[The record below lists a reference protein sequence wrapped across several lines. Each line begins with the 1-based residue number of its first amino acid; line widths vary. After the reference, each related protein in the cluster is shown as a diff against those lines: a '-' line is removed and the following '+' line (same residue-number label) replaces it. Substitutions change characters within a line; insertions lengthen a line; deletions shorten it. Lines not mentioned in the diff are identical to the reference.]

1 VNGQLGLNVTHSDS
15 QTVLTVTGDI
25 NMTTS
30 PRMRAALIQAASE
43 QPARLVVDLGGVT
56 YIDSSGIATLV
67 EALQRARREGR
78 QLVLRGL
85 RESIRAVFRLARLD
99 EVFTIVH

>member
-1 VNGQLGLNVTHSDS
+1 MKVTHSDS
-15 QTVLTVTGDI
+15 EAVLTVTGDI

-30 PRMRAALIQAASE
+30 PRMRAALIDVASGRPE
-43 QPARLVVDLGGVT
+43 EVVVDLEGVT

-78 QLVLRGL
+78 RLVLRGL

-99 EVFTIVH
+99 EVFIIVH

>member
-1 VNGQLGLNVTHSDS
+1 VNGLLGLRVTHSDS
-15 QTVLTVTGDI
+15 ETVLTVTGDI

-30 PRMRAALIQAASE
+30 PRMRTALIEVASE
-43 QPARLVVDLGGVT
+43 QPEQLVVDLEGVT

-78 QLVLRGL
+78 RLALRGL
-85 RESIRAVFRLARLD
+85 REGIRAVFRLARLD

>member
-1 VNGQLGLNVTHSDS
+1 MNGQLGLNVTHSDS

-30 PRMRAALIQAASE
+30 PRMRAALIEVASE
-43 QPARLVVDLGGVT
+43 RPEELVVDLERVT

-85 RESIRAVFRLARLD
+85 QEGIRAVFRLARLD

>member
-1 VNGQLGLNVTHSDS
+1 
-15 QTVLTVTGDI
+15 VLTVTGDI
-25 NMTTS
+25 NMMTS
-30 PRMRAALIQAASE
+30 PRMRAALMQAASE
-43 QPARLVVDLGGVT
+43 QPQRLVVDLEGVT

-67 EALQRARREGR
+67 EALQRARRQGR

-85 RESIRAVFRLARLD
+85 RESIKAVFQLARLD

>member
-1 VNGQLGLNVTHSDS
+1 VNGQLGLNVTHADS

-30 PRMRAALIQAASE
+30 PRMRAALIEAASQRPE
-43 QPARLVVDLGGVT
+43 RMVVDLEGVT

-85 RESIRAVFRLARLD
+85 RESIRAVFQLARLD
-99 EVFTIVH
+99 EVFTIVY

>member
-1 VNGQLGLNVTHSDS
+1 VNGLLGLNVTRSDS
-15 QTVLTVTGDI
+15 ESVLTVTGDI

-30 PRMRAALIQAASE
+30 PRMRAALIQVASQ
-43 QPARLVVDLGGVT
+43 QPKQLVVDLEGVT

-85 RESIRAVFRLARLD
+85 REGIKAVFRLARLD